1 MGNAESSSFQKHLSR
16 FVAAEQSIIER
27 VFDALSSVN
36 GSSEAKSG
44 KTAKGTVSL
53 TMLKAYIKD
62 TLPDSMIT
70 RLHNGMCTVDISGKS
85 AGAATQFGREH
96 FVVFLSEVLVGNAE
110 EKSFAVMPMI
120 SVSNNGSVTGKEVLE
135 FTDDLISS
143 VLHVLKEKKM
153 LQGWNLEKTHSAT
166 AGVKSLA
173 MHFVL
178 ELKKQETELPQSEI
192 MRSCYDRSTIE
203 DWIYRVCHISSFLT
217 FVVSQS
223 LSIDLSTTDEQSA
236 SVKLLPRC
244 RGPEWTE
251 FSSIL
256 DLPSAIYLNSQLPS
270 ELQHQWRLL
279 FSNRIHGESFSQL
292 CGKIVRQGPTIIIL
306 KDTDGH
312 IFGGFASHSWEFKP
326 QFQGDS
332 SCFLFTTYPS
342 LGVYTYTGYND
353 HYMYL
358 NSGQQTMPNGLGMG
372 GQHDYFGLWL
382 DSDYGKGHSKAKP
395 RCTTYNSPQLSAKET
410 FTIDALEVWGTG
422 KPPQNLPASAKKS
435 VLDVDPEAQ
444 ALLDLI
450 GKSRKSEGLRE
461 PVDEDDEA

>member
-1 MGNAESSSFQKHLSR
+1 MGNAESSSSQKHLSR
-16 FVAAEQSIIER
+16 FVAADQSVIEE
-27 VFDALSSVN
+27 VFDKLSCVN

-44 KTAKGTVSL
+44 KAAKGTVRMA
-53 TMLKAYIKD
+53 MLKAYIKD

-70 RLHNGMCTVDISGKS
+70 RLHNGICNVDTSGKS
-85 AGAATQFGREH
+85 AGATAQFGREH

-110 EKSFAVMPMI
+110 EKSFAIMPMI
-120 SVSNNGSVTGKEVLE
+120 SVSNNDSMTGKEVLE
-135 FTDDLISS
+135 FTEDLISS

-153 LQGWNLEKTHSAT
+153 LQGWSLEKTHSTT

-173 MHFVL
+173 MHFVS
-178 ELKKQETELPQSEI
+178 ELKKQEGAELLESEL
-192 MRSCYDRSTIE
+192 MKSCYDRSTVKY
-203 DWIYRVCHISSFLT
+203 WIYRVSHISSFLT

-223 LSIDLSTTDEQSA
+223 LSIDLSTDEQST
-236 SVKLLPRC
+236 SGKLLPQC
-244 RGPEWTE
+244 RGSEWTK

-256 DLPSAIYLNSQLPS
+256 DLPSVIYLNSQLPS
-270 ELQHQWRLL
+270 ELQCQWRLL

-292 CGKIVRQGPTIIIL
+292 SGKIVCQGPTIIIL
-306 KDTDGH
+306 KDSDGH

-332 SCFLFTTYPS
+332 SCFLFTTSPS

-358 NSGQQTMPNGLGMG
+358 NNGQQTMPNGLGMG

-382 DSDYGKGHSKAKP
+382 DSDYGKGHSRAKP

-410 FTIDALEVWGTG
+410 FTVDVLEVWGTG
-422 KPPQNLPASAKKS
+422 KRPQNLDVKNKKS

-450 GKSRKSEGLRE
+450 GKSRKSDGLRE
-461 PVDEDDEA
+461 PVDENDEV